1 MLCRCFWFCLWLGSA
16 RQCDRVDDQLIK
28 QSLIVSRC
36 LQFVG
41 FRLFQLP
48 KQLKH
53 VGHGQFLRIREG
65 IFLLE
70 PVLIKQLPVLPKGSE
85 MRIQLLTIRSQYQT
99 HYVLVKFLTIYQPL
113 HRKSQQLVYIVF
125 VDQIDRLEFLG
136 DDLDEMLVRA

>member
-1 MLCRCFWFCLWLGSA
+1 
-16 RQCDRVDDQLIK
+16 
-28 QSLIVSRC
+28 
-36 LQFVG
+36 
-41 FRLFQLP
+41 
-48 KQLKH
+48 